1 MAADQRIV
9 IENCSIA
16 TVDAHDTEYADG
28 YVVIVG
34 NRIESLGAGRAPE
47 GLENVVRRIDATGHL
62 VTPGLVNTH
71 HHYYQW
77 ITRGL
82 ATDHNLFNWLVALY
96 PTWARID
103 EPMVYAAAQ
112 GSLAMMARGGV
123 TTAMDHHYV
132 FPRDSG
138 DLSGAIIRA
147 ARETGVRF
155 TLARGSMDRSE
166 KDGGLPPDFAVETLE
181 GALTATEATVKEH
194 HDPSFDAMTQV
205 AVAPCSPFSVS
216 TELLRQGAELAR
228 RLGVRLHTHGSETV
242 EEEQFCK
249 ELFGMG
255 PTDYFESTGWL
266 GEDVWM
272 AHCVH
277 MNDSDIAAF
286 ARTKTGVAHCPSS
299 NARLAAGIAR
309 VPDMLAAGVPV
320 GLGVDGTA
328 SNESGELHT
337 ELRNALLIN
346 RLGAHKEAAL
356 NARQALRLGTYGG
369 AQVLGR
375 ASQIGSLEPGK
386 LADLVLWKLD
396 TLAHASIADPV
407 TALVF
412 GAAAP
417 VTASFVNG
425 RQIVEAGR
433 LLHVDEDAIARAT
446 GAEPRGGPPP
456 AGGYPL
462 SPLGPGGPGG
472 EAGPRPGG
480 RGPRTGS
487 TAAVSWARAALRA
500 PRNGH
505 RPSVPHDHMHH
516 LPETRVRADVSTDR
530 RSRPCPRIPCTPSTR
545 NSPP

>member
-1 MAADQRIV
+1 MAAPRIV
-9 IENCSIA
+9 IENCAIA
-16 TVDAHDTEYADG
+16 TVDADDTEYASG
-28 YVVIVG
+28 HIVVVG
-34 NRIESLGAGRAPE
+34 NRIESVGAGAAPDTLD
-47 GLENVVRRIDATGHL
+47 GVVRRIDGTGHL
-62 VTPGLVNTH
+62 ATPGLVNTH
-71 HHYYQW
+71 HHFYQW
-77 ITRGL
+77 LTRGL
-82 ATDHNLFNWLVALY
+82 AQDCNLFDWLVTLY

-103 EPMVYAAAQ
+103 EEMVHAAAQ

-132 FPRDSG
+132 FPRGSG
-138 DLSGAIIRA
+138 DLSGTIVRA
-147 ARETGVRF
+147 AADMGVRF
-155 TLARGSMDRSE
+155 TLARGSMDRGTS
-166 KDGGLPPDFAVETLE
+166 DGGLPPDFAVESLD
-181 GALTATEATVKEH
+181 GALAATEETIDRH
-194 HDPSFDAMTQV
+194 HDASFDAMTQV

-228 RLGVRLHTHGSETV
+228 RKGVRLHTHGSETV
-242 EEEQFCK
+242 EEEKFCH

-286 ARTKTGVAHCPSS
+286 ARTRTGVAHCPSS

-346 RLGAHKEAAL
+346 RLGGHRENAL

-375 ASQIGSLEPGK
+375 AGQIGSLEAGK

-396 TLAHASIADPV
+396 GIGHASIADPV
-407 TALVF
+407 AALVL

-417 VTASFVNG
+417 VTLSLVDG
-425 RQIVEAGR
+425 KPVVEDGR
-433 LLHVDEDAIARAT
+433 LTTADEDAIARGTREQAQRL
-446 GAEPRGGPPP
+446 ARIAA
-456 AGGYPL
+456 AG
-462 SPLGPGGPGG
+462 
-472 EAGPRPGG
+472 
-480 RGPRTGS
+480 
-487 TAAVSWARAALRA
+487 
-500 PRNGH
+500 
-505 RPSVPHDHMHH
+505 
-516 LPETRVRADVSTDR
+516 
-530 RSRPCPRIPCTPSTR
+530 
-545 NSPP
+545 

>member
-1 MAADQRIV
+1 MAASRIV
-9 IENCSIA
+9 IENCAIA
-16 TVDAHDTEYADG
+16 TVDAHDTEYASG
-28 YVVIVG
+28 HVVVADH
-34 NRIESLGAGRAPE
+34 RIESVGAGPAP
-47 GLENVVRRIDATGHL
+47 GHLENVVRRIDGTGHL

-71 HHYYQW
+71 HHFYQW
-77 ITRGL
+77 LTRGL
-82 ATDHNLFNWLVALY
+82 ATDHHLFNWLVALY
-96 PTWARID
+96 PAWARLD
-103 EPMVYAAAQ
+103 EPMVRTAAQ
-112 GSLAMMARGGV
+112 GSLAMMVRGGV

-132 FPRDSG
+132 YPRGTG
-138 DLSGAIIRA
+138 DLSGAIIGA
-147 ARETGVRF
+147 AAEMGVRF
-155 TLARGSMDRSE
+155 TLARGSMDRGAS
-166 KDGGLPPDFAVETLE
+166 DGGLPPDFAVESLDS
-181 GALTATEATVKEH
+181 ALAATEGTVDTH
-194 HDPSFDAMTQV
+194 HDASFDAMTQI

-216 TELLRQGAELAR
+216 TELLKQGAELAR
-228 RLGVRLHTHGSETV
+228 RKGVRLHTHGSETV

-266 GEDVWM
+266 GSDVWM

-286 ARTKTGVAHCPSS
+286 GRTGTGVAHCPSS

-309 VPDMLAAGVPV
+309 VPDMLRAGVPV

-346 RLGAHKEAAL
+346 RLGAHGESAL

-375 ASQIGSLEPGK
+375 ASQIGSIEPGK

-417 VTASFVNG
+417 VTLSLVNG
-425 RQIVEAGR
+425 RTVVEDGH
-433 LLHVDEDAIARAT
+433 LTTVDEEAIARDT
-446 GAEPRGGPPP
+446 R
-456 AGGYPL
+456 
-462 SPLGPGGPGG
+462 S
-472 EAGPRPGG
+472 EAQRLA
-480 RGPRTGS
+480 RI
-487 TAAVSWARAALRA
+487 AAQ
-500 PRNGH
+500 G
-505 RPSVPHDHMHH
+505 
-516 LPETRVRADVSTDR
+516 
-530 RSRPCPRIPCTPSTR
+530 
-545 NSPP
+545 

>member
-1 MAADQRIV
+1 MAAPADPQRIV
-9 IENCSIA
+9 IENCAIA
-16 TVDAHDTEYADG
+16 TVDADDTEYASG
-28 YVVIVG
+28 YVVVAG
-34 NRIESLGAGRAPE
+34 NKIESIGAGKAPE
-47 GLENVVRRIDATGHL
+47 GLANVVRRVDGTGHL

-71 HHYYQW
+71 HHFYQW

-103 EPMVYAAAQ
+103 EQMARAAAQ
-112 GSLAMMARGGV
+112 GSLGMMARGGV

-132 FPRDSG
+132 YPQGSG
-138 DLSGAIIRA
+138 DLSGAIIGA
-147 ARETGVRF
+147 ASEMGVRF
-155 TLARGSMDRSE
+155 TLARGSMDRSV

-181 GALTATEATVKEH
+181 GALSATEETVKKF
-194 HDPSFDAMTQV
+194 HDASFDSMTQV

-216 TELLRQGAELAR
+216 TELMRQGAELAR

-266 GEDVWM
+266 GDDVWM

-286 ARTKTGVAHCPSS
+286 ARTGTGVAHCPSS

-309 VPDMLAAGVPV
+309 VPDMLKAGVPV

-346 RLGAHKEAAL
+346 RLGAHREAAL
-356 NARQALRLGTYGG
+356 NARQALRLGTFGG

-375 ASQIGSLEPGK
+375 ATQIGSLEAGK
-386 LADLVLWKLD
+386 LADLVLWKID
-396 TLAHASIADPV
+396 GIGHSSIADPV
-407 TALVF
+407 TAIVF

-417 VTASFVNG
+417 VTLSLVNG
-425 RQIVEAGR
+425 RPIVEDGR
-433 LLHVDEDAIARAT
+433 LLHVDEDAIARSARDEAQRLARIT
-446 GAEPRGGPPP
+446 AE
-456 AGGYPL
+456 
-462 SPLGPGGPGG
+462 S
-472 EAGPRPGG
+472 
-480 RGPRTGS
+480 
-487 TAAVSWARAALRA
+487 
-500 PRNGH
+500 
-505 RPSVPHDHMHH
+505 
-516 LPETRVRADVSTDR
+516 
-530 RSRPCPRIPCTPSTR
+530 
-545 NSPP
+545 

>member
-1 MAADQRIV
+1 MTALQRTV

-16 TVDAHDTEYADG
+16 TVDADDTEYTDG
-28 YVVIVG
+28 HVVIAG

-47 GLENVVRRIDATGHL
+47 GLPDVGRRIDATGHL

-82 ATDHNLFNWLVALY
+82 ATDHNLFDWLVALY

-103 EPMVYAAAQ
+103 EEMVHAAAQ

-132 FPRDSG
+132 FPKDSG

-166 KDGGLPPDFAVETLE
+166 KDGGLPPDFAVETLD
-181 GALTATEATVKEH
+181 GALAATEATVGEH
-194 HDPSFDAMTQV
+194 HDASFDAMTQV

-216 TELLRQGAELAR
+216 TELLREGAELAR

-286 ARTKTGVAHCPSS
+286 ARTRTGVAHCPSS

-346 RLGAHKEAAL
+346 RLGAHREAAL
-356 NARQALRLGTYGG
+356 TARQALRLGTYGG

-375 ASQIGSLEPGK
+375 AAETGSLEAGK

-407 TALVF
+407 SALVL

-425 RQIVEAGR
+425 RQIVEHGR
-433 LLHVDEDAIARAT
+433 LLHVDEDAIAR
-446 GAEPRGGPPP
+446 
-456 AGGYPL
+456 
-462 SPLGPGGPGG
+462 
-472 EAGPRPGG
+472 
-480 RGPRTGS
+480 
-487 TAAVSWARAALRA
+487 
-500 PRNGH
+500 
-505 RPSVPHDHMHH
+505 
-516 LPETRVRADVSTDR
+516 
-530 RSRPCPRIPCTPSTR
+530 STR
-545 NSPP
+545 EQARRLARIAAEA

>member
-1 MAADQRIV
+1 MAAVQRIV
-9 IENCSIA
+9 IENAAIA
-16 TVDAHDTEYADG
+16 TVDAQDTEHADG
-28 YVVIVG
+28 HVVLAG
-34 NRIESLGAGRAPE
+34 NRIESVGAGRAPG
-47 GLENVVRRIDATGHL
+47 GLENVVRRIDASGHL

-71 HHYYQW
+71 HHFYQW

-82 ATDHNLFNWLVALY
+82 ATDHNLFDWLVALY

-103 EPMVYAAAQ
+103 ERMVRAAAQ

-132 FPRDSG
+132 FPKDSG
-138 DLSGAIIRA
+138 DLSGVIIGA
-147 ARETGVRF
+147 AREMGVRF

-181 GALTATEATVKEH
+181 GALAATEATVDEH

-216 TELLRQGAELAR
+216 TELLREGAELAR
-228 RLGVRLHTHGSETV
+228 RKGVRLHTHGSETV

-375 ASQIGSLEPGK
+375 ARETGSLEPGK
-386 LADLVLWKLD
+386 LADLVLWNLD

-425 RQIVEAGR
+425 EQIVENGR
-433 LLHVDEDAIARAT
+433 LLHVDEDEIARSTRTEARRLAAIA
-446 GAEPRGGPPP
+446 
-456 AGGYPL
+456 
-462 SPLGPGGPGG
+462 
-472 EAGPRPGG
+472 
-480 RGPRTGS
+480 
-487 TAAVSWARAALRA
+487 ARA
-500 PRNGH
+500 
-505 RPSVPHDHMHH
+505 
-516 LPETRVRADVSTDR
+516 
-530 RSRPCPRIPCTPSTR
+530 
-545 NSPP
+545 

>member
-1 MAADQRIV
+1 MAADRRTV
-9 IENCSIA
+9 IENCAIA
-16 TVDAHDTEYADG
+16 TVDAADTEYATGHLVLAGD
-28 YVVIVG
+28 
-34 NRIESLGAGRAPE
+34 RIESLGPGPAPE
-47 GLENVVRRIDATGHL
+47 GLENVARRIDATGHL
-62 VTPGLVNTH
+62 ATPGLVNTH
-71 HHYYQW
+71 HHFYQW
-77 ITRGL
+77 LTRGL
-82 ATDHNLFNWLVALY
+82 ATDHSLFDWLVALY

-103 EPMVYAAAQ
+103 EAMVHAAAQ

-132 FPRDSG
+132 HPRGSG
-138 DLSGAIIRA
+138 DLSGAIVTA
-147 ARETGVRF
+147 ARDMGVRL

-166 KDGGLPPDFAVETLE
+166 KDGGLPPDFAVETLDD
-181 GALTATEATVKEH
+181 ALAATEETVRRH
-194 HDPSFDAMTQV
+194 HDTAPGAMTQV

-216 TELLRQGAELAR
+216 TELMRQGADLAR

-242 EEEQFCK
+242 EEEKFCH

-266 GEDVWM
+266 GDDVWM

-286 ARTKTGVAHCPSS
+286 ARTGTGVAHCPSS

-346 RLGAHKEAAL
+346 RLGAHREKAL
-356 NARQALRLGTYGG
+356 TARQALRLGTHGG
-369 AQVLGR
+369 ARVLGR
-375 ASQIGSLEPGK
+375 ADEIGSLEPGK
-386 LADLVLWKLD
+386 LADLVLWRMD
-396 TLAHASIADPV
+396 TLAHASVAVPV

-425 RQIVEAGR
+425 RQIVENNR
-433 LLHVDEDAIARAT
+433 LLTADEDAIART
-446 GAEPRGGPPP
+446 TRAEARRLARI
-456 AGGYPL
+456 AGH
-462 SPLGPGGPGG
+462 
-472 EAGPRPGG
+472 A
-480 RGPRTGS
+480 
-487 TAAVSWARAALRA
+487 
-500 PRNGH
+500 
-505 RPSVPHDHMHH
+505 
-516 LPETRVRADVSTDR
+516 
-530 RSRPCPRIPCTPSTR
+530 
-545 NSPP
+545 

>member
-1 MAADQRIV
+1 MAAAQRIV

-16 TVDAHDTEYADG
+16 TVDADDTEYASG
-28 YVVIVG
+28 YLVLAG
-34 NRIESLGAGRAPE
+34 NRIEALGAGAAPE
-47 GLENVVRRIDATGHL
+47 GLANVVRRIDATGHL
-62 VTPGLVNTH
+62 ATPGLVNTH
-71 HHYYQW
+71 HHFYQW

-82 ATDHNLFNWLVALY
+82 ATDHNLFDWLVALY
-96 PTWARID
+96 PIWARID
-103 EPMVYAAAQ
+103 EPMAYTAAR

-132 FPRDSG
+132 YPRGTG

-155 TLARGSMDRSE
+155 TLARGSMDRGE
-166 KDGGLPPDFAVETLE
+166 KDGGLPPDFAVESLE
-181 GALTATEATVKEH
+181 GALAATEATVKEH
-194 HDPSFDAMTQV
+194 HDPSFGAMTQV

-216 TELLRQGAELAR
+216 TELLRDAAGLAR

-242 EEEQFCK
+242 EEERFCH

-286 ARTKTGVAHCPSS
+286 ARTGTGVAHCPSS

-346 RLGAHKEAAL
+346 RLGPRKEAAL
-356 NARQALRLGTYGG
+356 NARQVLRLGTHGG
-369 AQVLGR
+369 ARVLGR
-375 ASQIGSLEPGK
+375 AAETGSLEAGK
-386 LADLVLWKLD
+386 LADVVLWKMD

-425 RQIVEAGR
+425 RQIVADGR
-433 LLHVDEDAIARAT
+433 LLTVDEDAVARAT
-446 GAEPRGGPPP
+446 RD
-456 AGGYPL
+456 
-462 SPLGPGGPGG
+462 
-472 EAGPRPGG
+472 EAR
-480 RGPRTGS
+480 RLARI
-487 TAAVSWARAALRA
+487 AAQ
-500 PRNGH
+500 G
-505 RPSVPHDHMHH
+505 
-516 LPETRVRADVSTDR
+516 
-530 RSRPCPRIPCTPSTR
+530 
-545 NSPP
+545 

>member
-1 MAADQRIV
+1 MAADRRTV
-9 IENCSIA
+9 IENCAIA
-16 TVDAHDTEYADG
+16 TVDANDTEHAAGHLVLAGD
-28 YVVIVG
+28 
-34 NRIESLGAGRAPE
+34 RIESLGPGPAPE
-47 GLENVVRRIDATGHL
+47 GLENVARRIDATGHL
-62 VTPGLVNTH
+62 ATPGLVNTH
-71 HHYYQW
+71 HHFYQW
-77 ITRGL
+77 LTRGL
-82 ATDHNLFNWLVALY
+82 ATDHNLFDWLVALY

-103 EPMVYAAAQ
+103 EAMVHAAAQ

-132 FPRDSG
+132 FPRGSG
-138 DLSGAIIRA
+138 DLSGAIVTA
-147 ARETGVRF
+147 ARDMGVRF
-155 TLARGSMDRSE
+155 TLARGSMDRGES
-166 KDGGLPPDFAVETLE
+166 DGGLPPDFAVETLDD
-181 GALTATEATVKEH
+181 ALAATEQTVRRH
-194 HDPSFDAMTQV
+194 HDTSPGAMTQV

-216 TELLRQGAELAR
+216 TELMRQGAELAR

-242 EEEQFCK
+242 EEEKFCH

-266 GEDVWM
+266 GDDVWM

-286 ARTKTGVAHCPSS
+286 ARTGTGVAHCPSS

-346 RLGAHKEAAL
+346 RLGAHREKAL
-356 NARQALRLGTYGG
+356 TARQALRLGTHGG
-369 AQVLGR
+369 ARVLGR
-375 ASQIGSLEPGK
+375 ADEIGSLEPGK
-386 LADLVLWKLD
+386 LADLVLWRMD

-425 RQIVEAGR
+425 RRIVENGR
-433 LLHVDEDAIARAT
+433 LLTADEDAVARTTRAEARRLARIA
-446 GAEPRGGPPP
+446 
-456 AGGYPL
+456 
-462 SPLGPGGPGG
+462 
-472 EAGPRPGG
+472 
-480 RGPRTGS
+480 
-487 TAAVSWARAALRA
+487 
-500 PRNGH
+500 GH
-505 RPSVPHDHMHH
+505 
-516 LPETRVRADVSTDR
+516 A
-530 RSRPCPRIPCTPSTR
+530 
-545 NSPP
+545 

>member
-1 MAADQRIV
+1 MTALQRTV

-16 TVDAHDTEYADG
+16 TVDADDTEYTDG
-28 YVVIVG
+28 HVVIAG

-47 GLENVVRRIDATGHL
+47 GLPDVVRRIDATGHL

-82 ATDHNLFNWLVALY
+82 ATDHNLFDWLVALY

-103 EPMVYAAAQ
+103 EEMVHAAAQ

-132 FPRDSG
+132 FPKDSG

-166 KDGGLPPDFAVETLE
+166 KDGGLPPDFAVETLD
-181 GALTATEATVKEH
+181 GALAATEATVGEH
-194 HDPSFDAMTQV
+194 HDASFDAMTQV

-216 TELLRQGAELAR
+216 TELLREGAELAR

-286 ARTKTGVAHCPSS
+286 ARTRTGVAHCPSS

-346 RLGAHKEAAL
+346 RLGAHREAAL
-356 NARQALRLGTYGG
+356 TARQALRLGTYGG

-375 ASQIGSLEPGK
+375 AAETGSLEAGK

-407 TALVF
+407 SALVL

-425 RQIVEAGR
+425 RQIVEHGR
-433 LLHVDEDAIARAT
+433 LLHVDEDAIAR
-446 GAEPRGGPPP
+446 
-456 AGGYPL
+456 
-462 SPLGPGGPGG
+462 
-472 EAGPRPGG
+472 
-480 RGPRTGS
+480 
-487 TAAVSWARAALRA
+487 
-500 PRNGH
+500 
-505 RPSVPHDHMHH
+505 
-516 LPETRVRADVSTDR
+516 
-530 RSRPCPRIPCTPSTR
+530 STR
-545 NSPP
+545 EQARRLARIAAEA